1 MVPKTTFSAADLASR
16 AHGELIGARDIT
28 VHSVSPLAARTP
40 STLTFIRT
48 TSRDTVIH
56 ELAGR
61 SEQVVLVPSELAP
74 STIAEPRL
82 AVIAVKDPYVALL
95 DLLPLLHPTHEQAR
109 EIHPTAVIHPS
120 AVIGARVAIGA
131 YCSIAEGVSIGD
143 DCVLHPLVSIYCNVT
158 MGAGVTLHSGV
169 SLREGTVLGSHVTVH
184 NNTVIGGDGFGYVPD
199 PSVGLRKVPH
209 VGNVI
214 IEDQVEIGANTSI
227 DRGALGSTKIGFGTK
242 IDNQV
247 QIGHNVTIGKFCIIC
262 GQTGI
267 AGSVTIGDRCV
278 FGGGSGA
285 ADHVSICSGVRLGG
299 RTGATGNINEPG
311 DYLGFP
317 ALAASQWKRAQAAL
331 RRLAKPSRAAA
342 TKTRST

>member
-1 MVPKTTFSAADLASR
+1 
-16 AHGELIGARDIT
+16 
-28 VHSVSPLAARTP
+28 
-40 STLTFIRT
+40 
-48 TSRDTVIH
+48 
-56 ELAGR
+56 
-61 SEQVVLVPSELAP
+61 
-74 STIAEPRL
+74 
-82 AVIAVKDPYVALL
+82 
-95 DLLPLLHPTHEQAR
+95 
-109 EIHPTAVIHPS
+109 
-120 AVIGARVAIGA
+120 
-131 YCSIAEGVSIGD
+131 
-143 DCVLHPLVSIYCNVT
+143 